1 MSNWLKVSRG
11 TPRVDLNEMV
21 QYFGLHIV
29 QQNTSSTAFS
39 RLSSRNPQQIP
50 HPRASFPETL
60 PDTFDPAEHKF
71 NRFLAVVGRSG
82 WVQRHSTTTIDP
94 LRSDTAGS
102 RGSEAPSIHSPLR
115 TPIFL
120 PFRRHVIRRLFFL
133 RFPETRQTIIPTA
146 EKYSAF
152 CPTTIPD
159 MGKNDRPPPA
169 GDWPA
174 KQLPALLLP
183 FPDGLDDFFRAE
195 TDTSDDFKAAFQRAA
210 AFTALLGETR
220 AAFLWQQALKIGFR
234 AGSGG
239 ATESVRVR
247 EASEDY
253 ALGRELGLKEGRT
266 GGLRDGKQEGRKAG
280 KLQGLKEGE
289 TVGFEKGKKEGM
301 SEGKR
306 LGFVAGREFGEKLSK
321 PLIPNR
327 VLVDVGTDLL
337 VFESVIHPPSPIDVD
352 AVFTPTNAAAP
363 DEPSSPDVMPLLG
376 WGNDFTPPVA
386 PTLLP
391 TEPSSPEIAPL
402 LGWGD
407 DIIPLPPFREVHE
420 SHAPPQLPA
429 LSTLPSRDL
438 SALRSDV
445 GPPPFS
451 TLQYRAHRR
460 HKSNRPPRTT
470 AWHSTS
476 SRRRPTPTWPTF
488 HPAPSRPS
496 CSAALD
502 WEHDPRLSDLSRVLR
517 SMGWARE
524 GRGDV
529 CSGEIGLGAEALTIP
544 QDPEAL
550 RRHPSILLNKKSKDE
565 ITVYT
570 ADALENKPG
579 VRLTLGGIL
588 LVALLKGG
596 DYDTEDNT
604 LEATGQVRTLPPN
617 FLLQKSAGS
626 GIEGTLATQCSTAG
640 GKTRTSW
647 DERTNSRREDWG
659 NPPLSANLFAPVNE
673 EGFKVFHSHGLSRGE
688 KRIPVANLGK
698 TVRNAD
704 TAPGQSDLKN

>member
-1 MSNWLKVSRG
+1 
-11 TPRVDLNEMV
+11 
-21 QYFGLHIV
+21 
-29 QQNTSSTAFS
+29 
-39 RLSSRNPQQIP
+39 
-50 HPRASFPETL
+50 
-60 PDTFDPAEHKF
+60 
-71 NRFLAVVGRSG
+71 
-82 WVQRHSTTTIDP
+82 
-94 LRSDTAGS
+94 
-102 RGSEAPSIHSPLR
+102 
-115 TPIFL
+115 
-120 PFRRHVIRRLFFL
+120 
-133 RFPETRQTIIPTA
+133 
-146 EKYSAF
+146 
-152 CPTTIPD
+152 

-306 LGFVAGREFGEKLSK
+306 LGFVAGREFDTERSLNQYRA
-321 PLIPNR
+321 LIPNR

-529 CSGEIGLGAEALTIP
+529 
-544 QDPEAL
+544 
-550 RRHPSILLNKKSKDE
+550 
-565 ITVYT
+565 
-570 ADALENKPG
+570 
-579 VRLTLGGIL
+579 
-588 LVALLKGG
+588 
-596 DYDTEDNT
+596 
-604 LEATGQVRTLPPN
+604 
-617 FLLQKSAGS
+617 
-626 GIEGTLATQCSTAG
+626 
-640 GKTRTSW
+640 
-647 DERTNSRREDWG
+647 
-659 NPPLSANLFAPVNE
+659 
-673 EGFKVFHSHGLSRGE
+673 
-688 KRIPVANLGK
+688 
-698 TVRNAD
+698 
-704 TAPGQSDLKN
+704 